1 MGDDAG
7 AGVGRRAADD
17 ERGENELH
25 RADRNMLE
33 LLQEVRVAQIGV
45 QILFAGLISL
55 SFMDR
60 FRDIDAVQR
69 WTYVITLLLAAVTTG
84 LLVAPAAAHR
94 MTFGRGVKPQT
105 VQLGHRLFVYG
116 LAALALTFAGAV
128 LLVLDETVGRAFG
141 VVAAAAVAVL
151 LLVLWFVVPLPVR
164 GEGGKGEGAR
174 GRSPRSAKDEKP
186 ADASVA

>member
-1 MGDDAG
+1 MSDSG
-7 AGVGRRAADD
+7 GVATARRAEDD
-17 ERGENELH
+17 ERGESELH

-33 LLQEVRVAQIGV
+33 LLQELRVAQIGV
-45 QILFAGLISL
+45 QILFAGLIGV

-60 FRDIDAVQR
+60 FEDVNAFQR
-69 WTYVITLLLAAVTTG
+69 WTYVVTLLLAAVTTG

-105 VQLGHRLFVYG
+105 VQLGHRLFVWG
-116 LAALALTFAGAV
+116 LAMLALSFAGAV
-128 LLVLDETVGRAFG
+128 LLVLDFTVGRVFG

-164 GEGGKGEGAR
+164 SEGDKGEGAR
-174 GRSPRSAKDEKP
+174 NRSAGDEG
-186 ADASVA
+186 ADTPGA

>member
-1 MGDDAG
+1 MSDSGCVAT
-7 AGVGRRAADD
+7 ARRAGKD

-33 LLQEVRVAQIGV
+33 LLQELRVAQIGV
-45 QILFAGLISL
+45 QILFAGLISV
-55 SFMDR
+55 SFMER
-60 FRDIDAVQR
+60 FQDVDAGQR
-69 WTYVITLLLAAVTTG
+69 WTYVVTLLLAAVTTG

-105 VQLGHRLFVYG
+105 VQLGHRLFVWG
-116 LAALALTFAGAV
+116 LATLALSFAGAV
-128 LLVLDETVGRAFG
+128 LLVLDVTVGRVFG

-164 GEGGKGEGAR
+164 GEGDKGEGAR
-174 GRSPRSAKDEKP
+174 SRSAGDEA
-186 ADASVA
+186 ADAPAA